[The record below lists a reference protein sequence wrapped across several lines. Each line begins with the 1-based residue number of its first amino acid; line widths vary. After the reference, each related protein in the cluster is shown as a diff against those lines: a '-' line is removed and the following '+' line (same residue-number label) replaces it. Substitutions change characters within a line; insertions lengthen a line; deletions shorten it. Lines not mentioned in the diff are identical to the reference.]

1 MAHQHIDGND
11 REEKTHQHRPNNPQV
26 QGLPHAEQLRLP
38 LQPQEHPIA
47 VCVGGIVGVKLHGGQ
62 AGVQELSVE
71 GNAVYMIEVVVL
83 GFHQPEAALA
93 QQQIGKVVVSGNGAI
108 AAVCA
113 LHGNQIAVVGGIGAY
128 ADHIFLNQRRQGNL
142 DAENRIDL
150 TVSAQGNGIGDDLIA
165 ASRVVLQTEGLRP
178 VAQIPGFRLRIFPSG
193 SPGSVVEFVGFADT
207 LPRQGEVGGPVA
219 AQGNAQAP
227 GQQRAAPGK
236 GQVAIVRRLGSGVIV
251 PEIKAADIAG
261 NLRAFAGHQQEAAGG
276 FAVLR
281 HLQAHREH
289 FQQKFLLKRLGAIQL
304 LQRQPVFLQEL
315 LQGLGQLR
323 LYQVNPAP
331 TLEHLGFQPGPAVFR
346 GLFRILH
353 GVALNGA
360 HHVPEFNDA
369 QNQGALNDHQ
379 NKQRYQ
385 E

>member
-1 MAHQHIDGND
+1 
-11 REEKTHQHRPNNPQV
+11 
-26 QGLPHAEQLRLP
+26 
-38 LQPQEHPIA
+38 
-47 VCVGGIVGVKLHGGQ
+47 
-62 AGVQELSVE
+62 
-71 GNAVYMIEVVVL
+71 MIEVIVF
-83 GFHQPEAALA
+83 GFHQMEAALA
-93 QQQIGKVVVSGNGAI
+93 QQQIGKVVVSGNGPV
-108 AAVCA
+108 AAVGI

-128 ADHIFLNQRRQGNL
+128 ADHIFLNQRGQGNL

-150 TVSAQGNGIGDDLIA
+150 AVSAQGDGIGDGLIA
-165 ASRVVLQTEGLRP
+165 ADRVVLQIEGLGP
-178 VAQIPGFRLRIFPSG
+178 VAQVPGFRLRIFPGG
-193 SPGSVVEFVGFADT
+193 SPGSVVEFVR
-207 LPRQGEVGGPVA
+207 LPVSVPCQAEVGGPVA
-219 AQGNAQAP
+219 AQGNVQTP

-236 GQVAIVRRLGSGVIV
+236 GQVGIVRRLGIEIIV
-251 PEIKAADIAG
+251 PDVEAADIAG
-261 NLRAFAGHQQEAAGG
+261 NFRAFAGHQEEAAGG

-281 HLQAHREH
+281 HLLAHGEH
-289 FQQKFLLKRLGAIQL
+289 FQQKFLLKGLGALQL
-304 LQRQPVFLQEL
+304 LRRQPVFLQEL

-323 LYQVNPAP
+323 LALVNPAP

-360 HHVPEFNDA
+360 HHVPEFDDA